1 MGKFRSKLK
10 RNTKGKAWAKGQ
22 SATSNP
28 EQKKHRNKA
37 RSRFFQPNL
46 SLGEPSSQPSL
57 SIAPRFA
64 NPHLHL
70 IT

>member
-1 MGKFRSKLK
+1 MSKFRSKLK
-10 RNTKGKAWAKGQ
+10 RNTKGKAWGHGQ

-46 SLGEPSSQPSL
+46 TCGNARELFHSIFL
-57 SIAPRFA
+57 SI
-64 NPHLHL
+64 
-70 IT
+70 